1 MADELIDI
9 FDEEN
14 NPTGIKKM
22 KSEAH
27 REGLWHRT
35 VHVWIYNSKKEILL
49 QLRAKDKDVYPDC
62 WDISSAGH
70 VAAGEGPEESAI
82 RELKEELG
90 IDARKEDLKFL
101 RIRKSVHQFREIK
114 NSEIEYIFLM
124 KFDGAAETLN
134 LQKEELQGVKFFQ
147 IDDLKEE
154 LQKNSEK
161 FVPHGKYFDEIM
173 ERIKELS

>member
-14 NPTGIKKM
+14 NFTGIQKM

-27 REGLWHRT
+27 AEGLWHRT
-35 VHVWIYNSKKEILL
+35 AHVWIYNSKKEILL

-70 VAAGEGPEESAI
+70 VVAGEDPEVSAI

-90 IDARKEDLKFL
+90 IDAEKEDLKFL
-101 RIRKSVHQFREIK
+101 RIRKSVNQFKEIK
-114 NSEIEYIFLM
+114 NSEIVYIFLM
-124 KFDGAAETLN
+124 KFEGAAENLN

-147 IDDLKEE
+147 IDELKEDLE
-154 LQKNSEK
+154 KNSEK
-161 FVPHGKYFDEIM
+161 FVPHGKYFDEII
-173 ERIKELS
+173 EKVKELS